1 MSFSMPLRLVDD
13 NRIRL
18 TPEPGVSGSDY
29 INASPVRGFTNDREF
44 IITQFPL
51 LDSEVRQQQQQQ
63 HPAAGAVTGTSG
75 HSPTSAARST
85 VADFWR
91 MVFMYRLGLV
101 VVFAGECS
109 QQSNSAVPNASAPLD
124 VSEWLRESLS
134 TVCSEELELKLLK
147 QNAGAASGT
156 QSTHVR
162 AGSATPSSPQVETAS
177 SVATSPTLGNPL
189 KRNTSRS
196 FEFPAASKPATTSSA
211 SLSTPVK
218 TEAPTEEA
226 AVARANNV
234 AAAAAV
240 IPRVSSAIATG
251 PLDCSSTPL
260 RSAEN
265 SNANA
270 SQTHRAASPAR
281 VVASFPS
288 LHSERFALL
297 HFELKSTTQQRS
309 IQTFVLVVLESW
321 PDAFVTPATA
331 TGSQSA
337 LPLPSALD
345 PKFFDVFL
353 LTRCD
358 MINIV

>member
-1 MSFSMPLRLVDD
+1 MIFSMPLRLVDD

-51 LDSEVRQQQQQQ
+51 LDSEVRQQQQ

-75 HSPTSAARST
+75 HSPASAARST

-101 VVFAGECS
+101 VVFAGGCS
-109 QQSNSAVPNASAPLD
+109 QQSNSAAPNASAPLD

-134 TVCSEELELKLLK
+134 TVCSEELELKLLM
-147 QNAGAASGT
+147 QNADVASGT

-162 AGSATPSSPQVETAS
+162 AGSATPASPQLETA
-177 SVATSPTLGNPL
+177 TTPTLGNPL

-218 TEAPTEEA
+218 TEPPTEEA

-234 AAAAAV
+234 TAAAAV

-270 SQTHRAASPAR
+270 SLTHRAASPAR

-288 LHSERFALL
+288 LHSGRFALL